1 MSSNVYLS
9 DFGKFYEVL
18 NIFSRW
24 IRAPIV
30 TVNERVIEVC
40 WNIEAVRGYK
50 DIVMTLLK
58 KIALKVFPANFIEI
72 VEGGDMIIIRLRVI

>member
-50 DIVMTLLK
+50 DTVIIGEGLSEGAFIVKSPLSSPMD
-58 KIALKVFPANFIEI
+58 
-72 VEGGDMIIIRLRVI
+72 GMRVRVKTEN